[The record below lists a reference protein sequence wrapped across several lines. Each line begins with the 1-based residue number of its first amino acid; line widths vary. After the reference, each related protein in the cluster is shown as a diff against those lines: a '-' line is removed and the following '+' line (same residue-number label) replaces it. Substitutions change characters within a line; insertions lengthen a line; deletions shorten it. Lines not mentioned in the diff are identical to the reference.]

1 MFEISDAKINK
12 KKYSTKDTIDKALQ
26 TKLLQKSSFS
36 CFLIENT
43 DNSLSRII
51 KNRLYAFFY
60 ISKLVKKLI
69 ILSKEYKKEHILIAN
84 IDNL

>member
-1 MFEISDAKINK
+1 MFEISDAKIDK
-12 KKYSTKDTIDKALQ
+12 KRLSAKDTIDKALQ

-51 KNRLYAFFY
+51 KNQLYAFFIY
-60 ISKLVKKLI
+60 QNS
-69 ILSKEYKKEHILIAN
+69 
-84 IDNL
+84 

>member
-36 CFLIENT
+36 CFLIET
-43 DNSLSRII
+43 LIIPSQELSKTGYTPFLYIKTRKKANYII
-51 KNRLYAFFY
+51 KR
-60 ISKLVKKLI
+60 I
-69 ILSKEYKKEHILIAN
+69 
-84 IDNL
+84 

>member
-26 TKLLQKSSFS
+26 TKLLQKPSFS

-51 KNRLYAFFY
+51 KNRLYAFFIY
-60 ISKLVKKLI
+60 QNSQKSYSDYQEGI
-69 ILSKEYKKEHILIAN
+69 IKTIF
-84 IDNL
+84 

>member
-26 TKLLQKSSFS
+26 TKLLQKPSFS
-36 CFLIENT
+36 CFLIEDT

-51 KNRLYAFFY
+51 KNRLYAFFIY
-60 ISKLVKKLI
+60 QNS
-69 ILSKEYKKEHILIAN
+69 
-84 IDNL
+84 

>member
-26 TKLLQKSSFS
+26 TKLLQKPSFS

-43 DNSLSRII
+43 DNSLSQELSKTGYTPFLYIKTRKKVILII
-51 KNRLYAFFY
+51 KR
-60 ISKLVKKLI
+60 V
-69 ILSKEYKKEHILIAN
+69 
-84 IDNL
+84 